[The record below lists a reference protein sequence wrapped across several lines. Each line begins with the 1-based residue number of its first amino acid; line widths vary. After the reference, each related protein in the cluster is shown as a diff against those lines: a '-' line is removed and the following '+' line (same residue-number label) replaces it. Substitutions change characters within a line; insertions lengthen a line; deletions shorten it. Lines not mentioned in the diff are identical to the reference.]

1 MSKYSLLRDKLV
13 ADASLI
19 DVQLLES
26 DPASDEQ
33 ILRVHTPEYL
43 EKVKQGT
50 LSEKEIRRLGFP
62 WSPQLIERS
71 RRSVGGTI
79 SACRA
84 ALQDGIAANL
94 AGGTHHAHPDYGS
107 GYCVFNDA
115 AVAARAM
122 QAEDKARRILIVDCD
137 VHQGD
142 GTAAIFAGDP
152 SVYTFSIHG
161 AKNFPFH
168 KKESDLDLALP
179 DGTGDTAYLEALKA
193 GLDKSL
199 QSPPFDLAIFLAGA
213 DAYGDDRL
221 GRLNLSKAG
230 LCQRDRLVFERC
242 RQAGVPVAVAMAGG
256 YARQVEDTVEIH
268 VQTIHIAVEFTDHR
282 LEHGFTA

>member
-1 MSKYSLLRDKLV
+1 MLRDKLV

-26 DPASDEQ
+26 DAASDEQ

-62 WSPQLIERS
+62 WSPQLLERS

-79 SACRA
+79 AACRA
-84 ALQDGIAANL
+84 ALQEGIAANL

-122 QAEDKARRILIVDCD
+122 QAEDRARRILIVDCD

-268 VQTIHIAVEFTDHR
+268 VQTIHLAVEFTDHR